1 MPPRKRGHGIGLLSL
16 GLAIKLSEPSSIS
29 ALACVAAKTKQKTK
43 LTIQNERGMRISIF
57 MNSYLKKCSLAK
69 WPS

>member
-1 MPPRKRGHGIGLLSL
+1 
-16 GLAIKLSEPSSIS
+16 LAIKLSEPSSIS